1 MYRIKNKSVIL
12 ITTAYSR
19 IPNVF
24 PKKNKNKKKHKKK
37 NIYFIGS
44 LIKKKQYKT
53 LFDQVLSSFEP
64 FDNQNSLTTQQNV
77 VVIYR
82 FCYYYILLF
91 I

>member
-12 ITTAYSR
+12 ITTAYSG

-24 PKKNKNKKKHKKK
+24 PKKNKGKKHTKKYLLHWLFDK
-37 NIYFIGS
+37 N
-44 LIKKKQYKT
+44 KQYKT
-53 LFDQVLSSFEP
+53 LFDQVLSSLEQ
-64 FDNQNSLTTQQNV
+64 FDNQNSLTTPKNV

-82 FCYYYILLF
+82 FCYHYILIF

>member
-12 ITTAYSR
+12 ITTAYSG

-24 PKKNKNKKKHKKK
+24 PKKNKNKKIIKKK

-64 FDNQNSLTTQQNV
+64 FDNQNSLTTQKM
-77 VVIYR
+77 
-82 FCYYYILLF
+82 
-91 I
+91 